1 MENLNIINAEQN
13 VTSADFDEGRVAFTP
28 LTLAQYRSYTNYP
41 YYVSHSFKFNS
52 AIIRNPCI
60 VKHAG
65 TPLATALYGIS
76 SRSHNSKLAWE
87 FLKMMTTDSAVQTK
101 LMADSQ
107 GASVLKTVVKNPH
120 AIGVIQTQ
128 TNSRALTSAKL
139 NEILETG
146 IQYPKFR
153 GYYQTMVQA
162 NYIIT
167 QGIKANNLD
176 TKLFKIQS
184 QLNHRRN

>member
-1 MENLNIINAEQN
+1 MI
-13 VTSADFDEGRVAFTP
+13 SA
-28 LTLAQYRSYTNYP
+28 
-41 YYVSHSFKFNS
+41 
-52 AIIRNPCI
+52 
-60 VKHAG
+60 
-65 TPLATALYGIS
+65 
-76 SRSHNSKLAWE
+76 
-87 FLKMMTTDSAVQTK
+87 
-101 LMADSQ
+101 
-107 GASVLKTVVKNPH
+107 
-120 AIGVIQTQ
+120 IQTQ

-139 NEILETG
+139 DQILETG

-176 TKLFKIQS
+176 TKLFEIQS